1 MIKRYLLVFL
11 FIGCILHLNAQD
23 NSKDAAFPGGEEAWN
38 TYLDTAFHREVMN
51 KLMTKKDFERF
62 GSTQRVVYY
71 FSIMTDGSIGLIN
84 IEGAASQAVRNEIQ
98 RVLKT
103 SPRWTPA
110 TLNGKASIFRKKQVS
125 TFSFDLP
132 AL

>member
-1 MIKRYLLVFL
+1 MLLSVC
-11 FIGCILHLNAQD
+11 CITAAFSQD
-23 NSKDAAFPGGEEAWN
+23 NSTDAVFPGGESAWN
-38 TYLDTAFHREVMN
+38 TYLDTAFHKEVMN
-51 KLMTKKDFERF
+51 KQMTKKDFERF

-98 RVLKT
+98 RVLKS
-103 SPRWTPA
+103 SPKWTPA
-110 TLNGKASIFRKKQVS
+110 TLNGKVSIYRKKQSS

-132 AL
+132 TL